1 MLILDNALEFH
12 DQLLTSGTIVL
23 SGFCSVAD
31 SKFVDSF
38 IKHKKKMLPTLK
50 VVGKQLLPTPKQNTK
65 TCCPWSEGWGNRPSH
80 YLSPHPLATP
90 MIVLHFVVVSET
102 VTLLNYPAVFS
113 GNHYGILRELTPY
126 TDWRLEKDR
135 LQRRPFPQ

>member
-1 MLILDNALEFH
+1 MRWSFMINYYLQQ
-12 DQLLTSGTIVL
+12 QL
-23 SGFCSVAD
+23 FSVA
-31 SKFVDSF
+31 FAQWLTLNLL
-38 IKHKKKMLPTLK
+38 KMLPTLK

-126 TDWRLEKDR
+126 SDWRLEKDR